1 MSQDSEAWDWTSN
14 QGCCGV
20 HEMKYLLI
28 TLLLT
33 GCAHQNPIEV
43 SPEAA
48 HDVSRHMNCLMKPE
62 KDADE
67 RKECE

>member
-1 MSQDSEAWDWTSN
+1 MSQDSEAWDWAGN

-20 HEMKYLLI
+20 DEMKYLLI

-33 GCAHQNPIEV
+33 GCVHQNPIEV

-48 HDVSRHMNCLMKPE
+48 HAIARMVQCE
-62 KDADE
+62 KVEKTSDD